1 MLFTILSAISCITNK
16 DIRLALRFLKL
27 LAPAL
32 LLLIAAGLLIDPVA
46 QLPAAHKLTLSQLP
60 YALATGVALMAY
72 GFNRNQILFAT
83 LNLISAYLLIQ
94 LGLQVSLDQPG
105 AYVLFS
111 ALSLLVPI
119 NITFIATYSEKG
131 LFTPLGLTRL
141 GGVLLGYI
149 LLLLLWSNEALAG
162 QLPNLPTNM
171 FEMFIDGRF
180 LSNMA
185 AVFFGVALIT
195 NLIYFITQRG
205 YGSTGVLISLI
216 ASLGIF
222 IWFDQPNIS
231 TLLITAALIGM
242 GISVVQSSHKM
253 AYLDELTEI
262 PARRALQDKLA
273 TLGKRYTIAMVDID
287 HFKKFNDTYGHDIGD
302 QVLRMVAA
310 KLATVSGGGK
320 AYRYGGE
327 EFTLV
332 FPGKD
337 EAQALPFVEQIRE
350 LIANYPMYI
359 RSDNRPEDEKKGAQM
374 RNNKANADYT
384 SVTISIGVCEKTDEY
399 ADPMAVIKEADNALY
414 EAKKNGRNQSVA
426 AHYKPE
432 APKRRRTR
440 KDYA

>member
-1 MLFTILSAISCITNK
+1 MA
-16 DIRLALRFLKL
+16 IRLLNL
-27 LAPAL
+27 LAPATIL
-32 LLLIAAGLLIDPVA
+32 FIAVALLIDPVS
-46 QLPAAHKLTLSQLP
+46 LLSTANKTFLGQLP
-60 YALATGVALMAY
+60 YALALVVALLAY

-83 LNLISAYLLIQ
+83 LNLISGYLMIQ
-94 LGLQVSLDQPG
+94 LGLQVSLDQPN

-111 ALSLLVPI
+111 ILSILLPI
-119 NITFIATYSEKG
+119 NITFIATYSERG

-141 GGVLLGYI
+141 AGVLLGY
-149 LLLLLWSNEALAG
+149 LLLGLLWSNDSLAA

-171 FEMFIDGRF
+171 FEMFFAERF
-180 LSNMA
+180 LSNMS
-185 AVFFGVALIT
+185 AVFYGVALLT
-195 NLIYFITQRG
+195 TLIYFVTQRG
-205 YGSTGVLISLI
+205 HGSAGVLISLV
-216 ASLGIF
+216 ASLGMF
-222 IWFDQPNIS
+222 IWFDLPNIS
-231 TLLITAALIGM
+231 TLLVTAALIAM
-242 GISVVQSSHKM
+242 GIAVVQNSHKM

-273 TLGKRYTIAMVDID
+273 TLGKRYTLAMVDID

-310 KLATVSGGGK
+310 KLASVSGGGK

-337 EAQALPFVEQIRE
+337 EAQALPFVEQLRE
-350 LIANYPMYI
+350 LIANYPLYI
-359 RSDNRPEDEKKGAQM
+359 RDEQRPEDKKRGAQM
-374 RNNKANADYT
+374 RKQKAKSDHTN
-384 SVTISIGVCEKTDEY
+384 VTISIGVCEKTDEHLDAAAVMKQ
-399 ADPMAVIKEADNALY
+399 ADKALY
-414 EAKKNGRNQSVA
+414 EAKNNGRNQSVA